1 MKTPEKI
8 PSYYRP
14 HLINLKRKRGV
25 AYLMFRIIKEEK
37 KILKHE
43 LFEKVNQR
51 CWNIKNNNTLNATYR
66 TLKYTGAIDDNN
78 RIIPA
83 CEVWYVQ
90 DYFIGNIDEHF
101 DNARVT
107 VPPGDMPAQNQQI
120 ISPQQ
125 SQINFNQ

>member
-1 MKTPEKI
+1 
-8 PSYYRP
+8 
-14 HLINLKRKRGV
+14 
-25 AYLMFRIIKEEK
+25 MFRIIKEEK